1 MPRPIVEIYQQ
12 VANVT
17 LTPANPT
24 LPTCIVGPAY
34 HLVQYPASNSSSVVY
49 GNQGGWDDPFEV
61 TTDDELPARDPEA
74 VAYSAFGLT
83 VPGTHTV
90 DQDSVKVYLED
101 VYYAVNVG
109 GNYGVAGCSVADSR
123 VITSPS
129 IAVTTPS
136 GGVKAGD
143 RVILAPE
150 MPQVLYDDRAECNFL
165 TSVAVGDVVHFN
177 VDALLEDIVGTKEL
191 EVAQVIDNNRLL
203 LKDAGG
209 YLNGLAGTEVL
220 VKENYVVKR
229 GIAEVVVASGIDAG
243 AIVKH
248 TPVERVV
255 QSVTGTTTF
264 VLASDVKFKSGADEV
279 NSGISARF
287 ERKLPASTGA
297 TAPGY
302 LLDDA
307 TMFSVGPSSVTLGK
321 GALANYFTLT
331 VGSDDVKVIR
341 AKVCLDARGLIV
353 NLPEFLT
360 FSAIPADLDFPSIG
374 KVHPDNP
381 LAMAMY
387 VALSNSGNTSILALC
402 VPSDNAAG
410 YNSVRS
416 KLNSHDTV
424 YAIVPL
430 STDIANVIAA
440 YKNDAEA
447 MSAPAKGKFRHV
459 VAASAGLPSFK
470 FVGPSEGGETGTGET
485 ANGSAVFHDEN
496 ATFKTDGVVAG
507 DKIVITSNDGGENLL
522 ATPVELVVLSVTN
535 EQNIVLTANAAL
547 SSLERVYTIQR
558 SISTNKDLQ
567 VDALKSRIAS
577 VASKRLTVVYPGSCK
592 ILGFSGQSG
601 AYLAAAVGAMI
612 ASLSPHRPKNNIGI
626 AGVEQIYDSNLHF
639 GYDQIDAISDGGYLV
654 FIQDSV
660 EALPYC
666 VHQLTTGQVTFPGVQ
681 EYCELSVVNNFDYV
695 SKVFKNRLTPF
706 VGSWNMIP
714 EAFGA
719 IRSTLESAVLDLK
732 SRTETQIGP
741 PLTSGKVESIEKSLS
756 DSGTLVIKM
765 GISIPKV
772 LNRLQVFLESQ

>member
-61 TTDDELPARDPEA
+61 TTGIALPGRSTEA

-101 VYYAVNVG
+101 VYYAVKVG
-109 GNYGVAGCSVADSR
+109 ANYGVSGCTVADSR

-150 MPQVLYDDRAECNFL
+150 MPQVLQDLSAECTFL
-165 TSVAVGDVVHFN
+165 SSVAVGDKVTFDGN
-177 VDALLEDIVGTKEL
+177 EFL
-191 EVAQVIDNNRLL
+191 VAQVIDNNRLL
-203 LKDAGG
+203 ISDNADFD
-209 YLNGLAGTEVL
+209 LNALAGAETGLESYTVTRLL
-220 VKENYVVKR
+220 VT
-229 GIAEVVVASGIDAG
+229 VASGTNSG

-255 QSVTGTTTF
+255 QSVTDTVTF
-264 VLASDVKFKSGADEV
+264 VLASDVKFKSGSHAD
-279 NSGISARF
+279 SKISVRF
-287 ERKLPASTGA
+287 ERKLAPSTGA
-297 TAPGY
+297 TAPGH

-307 TMFSVGPSSVTLGK
+307 TMFSVGPISVTLGET
-321 GALANYFTLT
+321 GADNYFTLA

-470 FVGPSEGGETGTGET
+470 FVGPSEGGETGTGEST
-485 ANGSAVFHDEN
+485 AASTAFHDEN

-507 DKIVITSNDGGENLL
+507 DKIVITSSDGGVTLL
-522 ATPVELVVLSVTN
+522 ATPVELEVSSVTN
-535 EQNIVLTANAAL
+535 EQNIVLDAATAL
-547 SSLERVYTIQR
+547 TSSELVYTIQR
-558 SISTNKDLQ
+558 SISTSKDLQ

-626 AGVEQIYDSNLHF
+626 AGVEQVYDSNLHF
-639 GYDQIDAISDGGYLV
+639 GYDQIDSISDGGYLV

>member
-1 MPRPIVEIYQQ
+1 
-12 VANVT
+12 
-17 LTPANPT
+17 
-24 LPTCIVGPAY
+24 
-34 HLVQYPASNSSSVVY
+34 LVQYPASNSSSVVY
-49 GNQGGWDDPFEV
+49 GNQGGWDDPFAV
-61 TTDDELPARDPEA
+61 STGASLPARAREE
-74 VAYSAFGLT
+74 VLFSAFGLT

-90 DQDSVKVYLED
+90 DQSSVKVYLED
-101 VYYAVNVG
+101 VYYAVKVA
-109 GNYGVAGCSVADSR
+109 GNYGVAGCTVADNR
-123 VITSPS
+123 VVTSPS
-129 IAVTTPS
+129 IALTTPA
-136 GGVKAGD
+136 GGIKAGD
-143 RVILAPE
+143 RVILAPQ
-150 MPQVLYDDRAECNFL
+150 MPQVLQDLSVECSFL
-165 TSVAVGDVVHFN
+165 SSVAVGDVLTFDGNDYV
-177 VDALLEDIVGTKEL
+177 
-191 EVAQVIDNNRLL
+191 VAQVIDNNRLL
-203 LKDAGG
+203 ISDNGDFD
-209 YLNGLAGTEVL
+209 LNALAGAETGLKSYTVE
-220 VKENYVVKR
+220 R
-229 GIAEVVVASGIDAG
+229 GVATVASGTGSG

-255 QSVTGTTTF
+255 QSVTDTVTF
-264 VLASDVKFKSGADEV
+264 VLASDVKFKSGAGV

-287 ERKLPASTGA
+287 ERKLAASTGA
-297 TAPGY
+297 TAPGH
-302 LLDDA
+302 LLSDDVA
-307 TMFSVGPSSVTLGK
+307 VSADSVTLGD
-321 GALANYFTLT
+321 ALADNYFNLT
-331 VGSDDVKVIR
+331 VGSDDVRVIR

-402 VPSDNAAG
+402 IPSDDAAG

-522 ATPVELVVLSVTN
+522 ANPVELVVLSVTN
-535 EQNIVLTANAAL
+535 EQNIVLTANATL

-558 SISTNKDLQ
+558 SISTSKDLQ

-732 SRTETQIGP
+732 SRTETKIGP

>member
-49 GNQGGWDDPFEV
+49 GNQGGWDDPFVV
-61 TTDDELPARDPEA
+61 TTGPTLPGRATEE
-74 VAYSAFGLT
+74 VLFSAFDLA

-90 DQDSVKVYLED
+90 DQSSVKVYLED
-101 VYYAVNVG
+101 VYYAVKVA
-109 GNYGVAGCSVADSR
+109 GNYGVAGCTVANNR
-123 VITSPS
+123 VVTSPS
-129 IAVTTPS
+129 IALTTPA
-136 GGVKAGD
+136 GGIKAGD
-143 RVILAPE
+143 RVILAPQ
-150 MPQVLYDDRAECNFL
+150 MPQVLQDLSVECSFL
-165 TSVAVGDVVHFN
+165 SSVAVGDVLTFDGNDYV
-177 VDALLEDIVGTKEL
+177 
-191 EVAQVIDNNRLL
+191 VAQVIDNNRLL
-203 LKDAGG
+203 ISDNGDFD
-209 YLNGLAGTEVL
+209 LNALAGAETDLESYTV
-220 VKENYVVKR
+220 ER
-229 GIAEVVVASGIDAG
+229 GGATVASGTNSG

-255 QSVTGTTTF
+255 QSVTDTVTF
-264 VLASDVKFKSGADEV
+264 VLASDVKFKSGDGV
-279 NSGISARF
+279 NSRISARF
-287 ERKLPASTGA
+287 ERKLAASTGA
-297 TAPGY
+297 TAPGH
-302 LLDDA
+302 LLSDDVA
-307 TMFSVGPSSVTLGK
+307 VSADSVTLGDT
-321 GALANYFTLT
+321 LVDNYFTLT
-331 VGSDDVKVIR
+331 VGSDDVKVMR

-360 FSAIPADLDFPSIG
+360 FSEIPADLDFPSIG

-402 VPSDNAAG
+402 IPSDDAAG

-430 STDIANVIAA
+430 STDIANVIVA

-470 FVGPSEGGETGTGET
+470 FVGPSEGGETGTGE
-485 ANGSAVFHDEN
+485 SAAASAAFHDDN

-507 DKIVITSNDGGENLL
+507 DKIVVTSDDGGATLL
-522 ATPVELVVLSVTN
+522 DPVVELEVLSVTN
-535 EQNIVLTANAAL
+535 EQNIVLTDNSGVT
-547 SSLERVYTIQR
+547 SSELVYTVQR
-558 SISTNKDLQ
+558 GISTNKDLQ

-601 AYLAAAVGAMI
+601 AYLAVAVGSMI

-626 AGVEQIYDSNLHF
+626 AGIEQVYDSNLHF
-639 GYDQIDAISDGGYLV
+639 SYDQIDAISDGGYLV

-695 SKVFKNRLTPF
+695 SKVLKNRLTPF

-714 EAFGA
+714 EAFGS